1 MTRWTVV
8 AAIAI
13 GAASLL
19 AACNHAKSPTTVA
32 KDVSAAE
39 QSAAENN
46 AKVEEKAAEKV
57 STARNDLRAEQ
68 REAMHVASS
77 EEEKLARANAEG
89 DRKVAL
95 AKCEA
100 FSGEQQKACKDQASA
115 AYDVAVAGAKQD
127 RAITDPKQ

>member
-1 MTRWTVV
+1 MTRLTVV
-8 AAIAI
+8 LAVAI
-13 GAASLL
+13 GATSLV
-19 AACNHAKSPTTVA
+19 ACNNAKSPATVA

-46 AKVEEKAAEKV
+46 AKAQEKAAQKV

-68 REAMHVASS
+68 RQAMHVASS

-95 AKCEA
+95 AKCEG
-100 FSGEQQKACKDQASA
+100 FSGEQHKACKDQANA

>member
-1 MTRWTVV
+1 MTRLTVV

-13 GAASLL
+13 GAASLFG
-19 AACNHAKSPTTVA
+19 CNHAKSPTTVA